1 MHSHHPARLNRPV
14 AWALAVAV
22 AALLTLPAGNAL
34 ASHVRC
40 GDVITTDMRLDRDL
54 SGCPGDG
61 IVIGAG
67 DITLDLGGH
76 TIHGSGSGT
85 GIDDSAG
92 HDGVRITN
100 GTVSS
105 FASGVVLIDADDS
118 RISRLTVT
126 NTTLG
131 GISLVAGSDRNR
143 VDHNVVAGN
152 ALDGIFL
159 LGSGANRIEHN
170 AVSGGESAGVAIVEA
185 SNANRVRSNTIA
197 GNALGIAVGVSH
209 RNEIDHNVL
218 SDNSVLGIVLD
229 GSDETVLRKNSTS
242 GSELFGILITG
253 SDRTAVHKNTAAR
266 NGDDGIHVDGGS
278 TATVLNRNRADDNSD
293 LGIDALDAVT
303 DAGGNRASGNGNP
316 AQCVGVTCS

>member
-1 MHSHHPARLNRPV
+1 M
-14 AWALAVAV
+14 
-22 AALLTLPAGNAL
+22 
-34 ASHVRC
+34 
-40 GDVITTDMRLDRDL
+40 
-54 SGCPGDG
+54 
-61 IVIGAG
+61 IGTG